1 MVNIGGTELPGYV
14 SYSQL
19 TTWLSCGWQ
28 YYLTRALK
36 TPEEP
41 SWWLVGGSALHEAT
55 ELYDKALEGGSEP

>member
-1 MVNIGGTELPGYV
+1 MVNITGIELPSYV

-28 YYLTRALK
+28 YYLTRLADVQ
-36 TPEEP
+36 EEP

-55 ELYDKALEGGSEP
+55 ELYDKALEGGSKA